1 MTLALLRLVP
11 RKPPST
17 ATGGLH
23 RRAVRQR
30 ARRAE
35 REERMPKVLV
45 LSASGLVRFRVKK
58 ELKPRGFDVV
68 DTDGSE
74 GFAARAVR
82 AEQPDVVLLDTN
94 ANSIVGERLVRSLK
108 EDPTTSTTPLLLF
121 SDDTPEARAAVLGIG
136 ADGVVSRRDDFDA
149 LAATISLH
157 LKC

>member
-1 MTLALLRLVP
+1 
-11 RKPPST
+11 
-17 ATGGLH
+17 
-23 RRAVRQR
+23 
-30 ARRAE
+30 
-35 REERMPKVLV
+35 MPKVLV